1 MNPLTRN
8 TAVAAT
14 LGALLMG
21 GALAQGTSPTPA
33 PLPPVQ
39 QSGAVQYL
47 SGGIG
52 LDESTAIKKASQQW
66 PLTLEFAVKDQQH
79 AVFAA
84 DVDVL
89 VRDAS
94 GRAALQA
101 TSDGPFLLARLQPG
115 HYSVAATLAGK
126 TLHENVV
133 IRKGQPARAVFVWPA
148 GVETAHS

>member
-21 GALAQGTSPTPA
+21 GALAQTPA

-39 QSGAVQYL
+39 QNGAVQYL

-79 AVFAA
+79 ALFAA
-84 DVDVL
+84 DVNVL

-94 GRAALQA
+94 GHAALQT
-101 TSDGPFLLARLQPG
+101 TSDGPFLLARLLPG
-115 HYSVAATLAGK
+115 RYRVEATLAGK

-148 GVETAHS
+148 DVETAHS

>member
-1 MNPLTRN
+1 MNTLTRN

-21 GALAQGTSPTPA
+21 GALAQGTAQTPA
-33 PLPPVQ
+33 TLPPIQ

-52 LDESTAIKKASQQW
+52 LDESGAIEQASRQW
-66 PLTLEFAVKDQQH
+66 PLTLEFAVKDQQR
-79 AVFAA
+79 ADFAA
-84 DVDVL
+84 GVKVL

-94 GRAALQA
+94 GHTALQA

-115 HYSVAATLAGK
+115 RYSVAATLDGK
-126 TLHENVV
+126 TLHENVLV
-133 IRKGQPARAVFVWPA
+133 KKGQPSRAVFVWPA
-148 GVETAHS
+148 EAGMAPS